1 MKRLFKFIG
10 DTSWWTWIILFPVLL
25 GLAIWYTASVGSPHL
40 EDLGDTAEMKAAIRH
55 EAKRASGELA
65 LGVARNTVVKIRGY
79 TDNPDFQA
87 ELDNALQEIENAKQE
102 INQAKQEIEDAKREA
117 TSEANQRI
125 TEAQEQIKNA
135 QEQIEEAKRE
145 IERVGQRKSPPAP
158 AAPPIAPVA
167 PVAPVIPAVPSAGAK
182 EKPSAEKKKISIDAD
197 LSFGDT
203 AKDGIQIGIGQADKE
218 PIKIHIGLKD
228 EVLKPG
234 EVLPELS
241 KELKQQIH
249 SQVDSDARRVVI
261 GGLTI
266 AAIALLFPLL
276 FITKGVIS
284 VNRRLKNRA
293 AKSEQK
299 AQQADLTKQLM
310 EAKLAAM
317 QAQIEPHFLFNTL
330 ASVQHLIETN
340 PPAAAIMQNN
350 LIKYLRAAIPQMRE
364 SSTTLGR
371 EAEQSRA
378 YLEILKVRMGERLS
392 YEINIPDALQS
403 LAFPPMMIPTLVEN
417 AIKHGLEPK
426 TEGGKIS
433 VNATVIGEKLRVS
446 VVDTGNGFSQQPG
459 SGVGLENIRERLK
472 ALYNGKAAFIIMPN
486 LPVGTVASIEIPYL
500 KK

>member
-1 MKRLFKFIG
+1 LKRLFKFIG
-10 DTSWWTWIILFPVLL
+10 DTSWWTWIILFPIVL
-25 GLAIWYTASVGSPHL
+25 GLAIWFTASVGSPHL
-40 EDLGDTAEMKAAIRH
+40 EDIGDTPEMKAAIRH
-55 EAKRASGELA
+55 EAKKASGELA
-65 LGVARNTVVKIRGY
+65 LGVAKNTVVKIRGY
-79 TDNPDFQA
+79 TDNPDWQA
-87 ELDNALQEIENAKQE
+87 DLDSALLEIEQAKIE
-102 INQAKQEIEDAKREA
+102 INQAKQEIEDTKRQA
-117 TSEANQRI
+117 ADEANEI
-125 TEAQEQIKNA
+125 IKEAQEKIKEA
-135 QEQIEEAKRE
+135 ERQIEEAKHE
-145 IERVGQRKSPPAP
+145 IENTIAGKTKAEIEAKQQEESAKDKSKPPK
-158 AAPPIAPVA
+158 
-167 PVAPVIPAVPSAGAK
+167 GD
-182 EKPSAEKKKISIDAD
+182 KKINIDAD

-203 AKDGIQIGIGQADKE
+203 AKDGIQIGVGQKDKE

-234 EVLPELS
+234 EVLPELAP
-241 KELKQQIH
+241 ELKNQIH
-249 SQVDSDARRVVI
+249 SQVKRDARRVI
-261 GGLTI
+261 FGGLTI
-266 AAIALLFPLL
+266 AAIALLFPIL

-378 YLEILKVRMGERLS
+378 YLDILKVRMGERLS

-426 TEGGKIS
+426 LEGGKIAI
-433 VNATVIGEKLRVS
+433 NATIVGDRLRVS
-446 VVDTGNGFSQQPG
+446 VVDSGNGFSNKPG
-459 SGVGLENIRERLK
+459 AGVGLENIRERLK
-472 ALYNGKAAFIIMPN
+472 ALYGDKAAFIIMPN
-486 LPVGTVASIEIPYL
+486 LPNGTVASIEIPYL